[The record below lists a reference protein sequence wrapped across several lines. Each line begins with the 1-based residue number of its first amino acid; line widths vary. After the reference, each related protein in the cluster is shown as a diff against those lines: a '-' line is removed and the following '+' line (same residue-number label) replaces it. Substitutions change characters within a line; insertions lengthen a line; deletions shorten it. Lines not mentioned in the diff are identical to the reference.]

1 MLFSIPPLFWALAAA
16 AGISAWSLL
25 SRHIMRNEK
34 DYLAVAV
41 INENLSA
48 LVLIGALFVLGPA
61 WLSSSQ
67 LAAPLD
73 FSSIPALAWGALA
86 IAIVLYTASGLLS
99 YQVFQAVEASE
110 RAVVSQAQIVWV
122 VALGA
127 LILGEP
133 VGPLTLLA
141 AGLIVAGALLCTYRP
156 GKHRWDSPGVRLTLV
171 VALIYGTATLADK
184 LALGYFPPL
193 LYSLPMYLFPGIAA
207 LALLGNS
214 IRKRAP
220 IVLKKYGARFLLFS
234 ALSILPYF
242 AYLIALREL
251 PASSISP
258 LVSTNV
264 VLTALG
270 GMLLLGEHEGWRQ
283 KIVGAMLAFAGA
295 WMMGG

>member
-1 MLFSIPPLFWALAAA
+1 MVFAISPFFWALAAA

-48 LVLIGALFVLGPA
+48 LVLIGALLVLGPG
-61 WLSSSQ
+61 WLAS
-67 LAAPLD
+67 APID
-73 FSSIPALAWGALA
+73 FSSIPPLAWGALA
-86 IAIVLYTASGLLS
+86 VAIVLYTASGLLS
-99 YQVFQAVEASE
+99 YQVFQKVEASE
-110 RAVVSQAQIVWV
+110 RAVVSQAQIIWV

-127 LILGEP
+127 LLLSEP
-133 VGPLTLLA
+133 VGPATLLA

-193 LYSLPMYLFPGIAA
+193 LYSLPMYLFPGLAA

-220 IVLKKYGARFLLFS
+220 IVLKRYGARFLLFS

-242 AYLIALREL
+242 AYLLALREL
-251 PASSISP
+251 PASAISP

-270 GMLLLGEHEGWRQ
+270 GMLLLGEHDGWKQ
-283 KIVGAMLAFAGA
+283 KIAGALMAFAGA
-295 WMMGG
+295 WMMGGG